1 MQEKMEDPEFTND
14 MHSLLRPGISF
25 NASDAYFYKKS
36 LSMIPYDMIAS
47 FAILVILGY
56 ILVTSNTDDEMKHL
70 SNAIRK
76 YLINRFFF
84 DKNQS
89 E

>member
-36 LSMIPYDMIAS
+36 LSMTPYDMIAS
-47 FAILVILGY
+47 FAISIVGGCIT
-56 ILVTSNTDDEMKHL
+56 VTN
-70 SNAIRK
+70 
-76 YLINRFFF
+76 
-84 DKNQS
+84 
-89 E
+89 